1 MRVDAYYV
9 YCRTACNVLGLCSLE
24 VKSIPLVRT
33 IKSFSGHCQVSP
45 GREGKI
51 VSSWKQ
57 PTWMKRGLH
66 SLPEDSGHFYMIMI
80 LYRTFFFFFTFS
92 SISHKEYFHCFF
104 LRFCFDVDHL
114 KSHYWICYF
123 IVFVTCFG
131 FFGQVACGILASWP
145 GIEPTPPALEGKVLT
160 TGQPGKSFHC

>member
-80 LYRTFFFFFTFS
+80 LYKTFFFF
-92 SISHKEYFHCFF
+92 YFFIHPTHRILSLFF
-104 LRFCFDVDHL
+104 LKILFRCGPFL
-114 KSHYWICYF
+114 KSLLNLLLYCFCYMF
-123 IVFVTCFG
+123 WF
-131 FFGQVACGILASWP
+131 LAKWHVGS
-145 GIEPTPPALEGKVLT
+145 
-160 TGQPGKSFHC
+160 